1 MRPFI
6 YNLALSLGLK
16 GQVYNDD
23 SGVQISLCGSA
34 ADCESFLSRLK
45 KNPPPLAR
53 IDEIICEN
61 SSEIFD
67 DFRILS
73 SQQAQKIAPILSD
86 FAICADCE
94 AEFRDPK
101 NRRYHHAFINC
112 THCGPRFSIIS
123 SLPYDRKNTSMA
135 EFKMCA
141 SCEREYND
149 PLNRRFHAQP
159 TCCPN
164 CGPKAFLKDLKGQIL
179 AGGESAFSTCA
190 KLLEQGKIIAIKG
203 LGGFHLCCDGSNAKA
218 INELRQRKN
227 RPAKP
232 LAIMCENEQMAS
244 ALADFTKGEK
254 KLLNSQL
261 RPIVLAKK
269 SQVLKPKLSQAIAP
283 NIDKIGVF
291 LAPTS
296 FNLLLFH
303 YFKKPIIATIANLS
317 GEPIITSSHELC
329 AKLNSVA
336 DFVLDHNRQILNP
349 SDDSVVF
356 YSESLE
362 LAQYIRT
369 SRGLRPSIVPFGIPN
384 NISPNSIISSENL
397 LNSRIPSENLLN
409 SRISSENLLNSR
421 ISSENSRIPS
431 ENLLNSRIPSE
442 NSRIP
447 KYTPHTPHKTILAL
461 GSELK
466 NTFGIY
472 YKGNIFLSP
481 YIGDLKNI
489 ATKERFDALLATFKR
504 TYELEFT
511 EIIADLHPHFS
522 HTKDFEKS
530 GQNIKKLAHHKAH
543 IYSVMCENN
552 LPLNADILGFAF
564 DGTGYGEDSKIWGGE
579 VFGVCDSKGLKRLY
593 HFENFAMIGSENAI
607 KNIYFLAFALL
618 RKYELSAPSFFGR
631 FNQNQLKRLEIGLKA
646 ASVQTSSLGRIF
658 DAVASIV
665 LGLDSVSYDA
675 QAPMELEALY
685 DPSLDVCYEFSVSGE
700 IISLKAVLKSI
711 LAENLPSVAATG
723 FINGIAALIAKI
735 AKKHEKSVVLGGGC
749 FANKALLERTITLL
763 KAQNTPYYLP
773 KNLPAGDESI
783 ALGQLYYAL
792 KDENE

>member
-1 MRPFI
+1 
-6 YNLALSLGLK
+6 
-16 GQVYNDD
+16 
-23 SGVQISLCGSA
+23 
-34 ADCESFLSRLK
+34 
-45 KNPPPLAR
+45 
-53 IDEIICEN
+53 
-61 SSEIFD
+61 
-67 DFRILS
+67 
-73 SQQAQKIAPILSD
+73 
-86 FAICADCE
+86 
-94 AEFRDPK
+94 
-101 NRRYHHAFINC
+101 
-112 THCGPRFSIIS
+112 
-123 SLPYDRKNTSMA
+123 
-135 EFKMCA
+135 MCA

-179 AGGESAFSTCA
+179 AHGESAFSTCA
-190 KLLEQGKIIAIKG
+190 GLLEQGKIIAIKG
-203 LGGFHLCCDGSNAKA
+203 LGGFHLCCDGSNIKA
-218 INELRQRKN
+218 INELRKRKN

-244 ALADFTKGEK
+244 ALADFSKGEK

-296 FNLLLFH
+296 FNLLLFY
-303 YFKKPIIATIANLS
+303 YFKKPIIATSANLS
-317 GEPIITSSHELC
+317 GEPIITSFNELC
-329 AKLNSVA
+329 AKLNLMA

-369 SRGLRPSIVPFGIPN
+369 SRGLRPSIVPFEIPN
-384 NISPNSIISSENL
+384 NISPNS
-397 LNSRIPSENLLN
+397 RIPSE
-409 SRISSENLLNSR
+409 NSR
-421 ISSENSRIPS
+421 ISSENSRIP
-431 ENLLNSRIPSE
+431 
-442 NSRIP
+442 
-447 KYTPHTPHKTILAL
+447 KYTPRTPHKTILAL

-489 ATKERFDALLATFKR
+489 ATKKRFDALLATFKR

-552 LPLNADILGFAF
+552 LPLNADIIGFAF
-564 DGTGYGEDSKIWGGE
+564 DGTGYGEDFKIWGGE
-579 VFGVCDSKGLKRLY
+579 VFGVCKSKRLKRLY
-593 HFENFAMIGSENAI
+593 HFDNFAMIGSQNAI
-607 KNIYFLAFALL
+607 KNIYFLAYALL
-618 RKYELSAPSFFGR
+618 RKYELKAPSFFGR

-700 IISLKAVLKSI
+700 IISLEAVLKSI
-711 LAENLPSVAATG
+711 LAESLPSVAATG

-749 FANKALLERTITLL
+749 FANKALLEQTITLL

>member
-1 MRPFI
+1 MNCLKITLKGLVQSVGMRPFI

-16 GQVYNDD
+16 GQVYNDGI
-23 SGVQISLCGSA
+23 GVRISLCGSA
-34 ADCESFLSRLK
+34 ADCESFLSNLK

-67 DFRILS
+67 DFRIIS

-94 AEFRDPK
+94 TEFRDPK

-141 SCEREYND
+141 SCESEYND

-179 AGGESAFSTCA
+179 AHGESAFSTCA
-190 KLLEQGKIIAIKG
+190 ELLEQGKIIAIKG

-218 INELRQRKN
+218 INELRKRKN

-269 SQVLKPKLSQAIAP
+269 SQFLRAKLSQAIAP

-296 FNLLLFH
+296 FNLLLFY
-303 YFKKPIIATIANLS
+303 YFKKPIIATSANLS
-317 GEPIITSSHELC
+317 GEPIITSFNELC
-329 AKLNSVA
+329 AKLNLMA

-349 SDDSVVF
+349 SDDSVAF

-369 SRGLRPSIVPFGIPN
+369 SRGLRPSIVPFEIPN
-384 NISPNSIISSENL
+384 NISPNS
-397 LNSRIPSENLLN
+397 RIPSEN
-409 SRISSENLLNSR
+409 SK
-421 ISSENSRIPS
+421 IPS
-431 ENLLNSRIPSE
+431 ENSKIPSENSRIPSE

-447 KYTPHTPHKTILAL
+447 KYTPRTPHKTILAL

-472 YKGNIFLSP
+472 HEGNIFLSP

-530 GQNIKKLAHHKAH
+530 GHNIKKLAHHKAH

-552 LPLNADILGFAF
+552 LPLNADIIGFAF
-564 DGTGYGEDSKIWGGE
+564 DGTGYGEDFKIWGGE

-593 HFENFAMIGSENAI
+593 HFDNFAMIGSQNAI

-685 DPSLDVCYEFSVSGE
+685 DSSLDICYEFSVSGE
-700 IISLKAVLKSI
+700 IISLEAVLKSI
-711 LAENLPSVAATG
+711 LAESLPSVAATG

-749 FANKALLERTITLL
+749 FANKALLEQTITLL

>member
-16 GQVYNDD
+16 GQVYNDGI
-23 SGVQISLCGSA
+23 GVQISICGSA

-53 IDEIICEN
+53 IDEIICES

-73 SQQAQKIAPILSD
+73 SQQAQKITPILSD

-94 AEFRDPK
+94 AEFIDPK

-179 AGGESAFSTCA
+179 AHGESAFSTCA
-190 KLLEQGKIIAIKG
+190 ELLEQGKIIAIKG

-218 INELRQRKN
+218 INELRKRKN

-269 SQVLKPKLSQAIAP
+269 SQVLKPELSQAISP

-303 YFKKPIIATIANLS
+303 YFKKPIIATSANLS

-369 SRGLRPSIVPFGIPN
+369 SRGLRPSIVPFEIPN
-384 NISPNSIISSENL
+384 NISP
-397 LNSRIPSENLLN
+397 
-409 SRISSENLLNSR
+409 
-421 ISSENSRIPS
+421 NSRIPS

-442 NSRIP
+442 NSKIPSENSQP
-447 KYTPHTPHKTILAL
+447 KYTPLTPHKTILAL

-552 LPLNADILGFAF
+552 LPLNADIIGFAF
-564 DGTGYGEDSKIWGGE
+564 DGTGYGEDFKIWGGE

-593 HFENFAMIGSENAI
+593 HFENFAMIGSQNAI
-607 KNIYFLAFALL
+607 KNIYFLAYALL
-618 RKYELSAPSFFGR
+618 RKYELKAPSFFGR

-700 IISLKAVLKSI
+700 IISLKSVLKSI
-711 LAENLPSVAATG
+711 LAQSLPSVAATG

-749 FANKALLERTITLL
+749 FANKALLEQTITLL

>member
-16 GQVYNDD
+16 GQVYNDGI
-23 SGVQISLCGSA
+23 GVQISLCGSA
-34 ADCESFLSRLK
+34 TDCESFLSRLK

-53 IDEIICEN
+53 IDEIICE
-61 SSEIFD
+61 SSNEIFD

-179 AGGESAFSTCA
+179 AHGESAFSTCA
-190 KLLEQGKIIAIKG
+190 ELLEQGKIIAIKG

-218 INELRQRKN
+218 INELRKRKN

-296 FNLLLFH
+296 FNLLLFY
-303 YFKKPIIATIANLS
+303 YFKKPIIATSANLS

-384 NISPNSIISSENL
+384 NISPNS
-397 LNSRIPSENLLN
+397 
-409 SRISSENLLNSR
+409 
-421 ISSENSRIPS
+421 RIPS

-442 NSRIP
+442 NSKIPSENSQP
-447 KYTPHTPHKTILAL
+447 KYTPLTPHKTILAL

-552 LPLNADILGFAF
+552 LPLNADIIGFAF
-564 DGTGYGEDSKIWGGE
+564 DGTGYGEDFKIWGGE
-579 VFGVCDSKGLKRLY
+579 VFGTCESKGLKRLY
-593 HFENFAMIGSENAI
+593 HFDNFAMIGSQNAI

-618 RKYELSAPSFFGR
+618 RKYELKAPSFFGR

-685 DPSLDVCYEFSVSGE
+685 DSSLDVCYEFSVNDE
-700 IISLKAVLKSI
+700 IISLKSVLKSI
-711 LAENLPSVAATG
+711 LAESLPSVAATG

>member
-6 YNLALSLGLK
+6 YNLALSLSLK
-16 GQVYNDD
+16 GQVYNDGI
-23 SGVQISLCGSA
+23 GVQISIYGA
-34 ADCESFLSRLK
+34 EADCESFLSRLK

-53 IDEIICEN
+53 IDEIICES

-67 DFRILS
+67 DFRIIS

-179 AGGESAFSTCA
+179 AHGESAFSTCA
-190 KLLEQGKIIAIKG
+190 ELLEQGKIIAIKG

-218 INELRQRKN
+218 INELRKRKN

-303 YFKKPIIATIANLS
+303 YFKKPIIATSANLS
-317 GEPIITSSHELC
+317 GEPIITSFNELC

-369 SRGLRPSIVPFGIPN
+369 SRGLRPSIVPFEIPN
-384 NISPNSIISSENL
+384 NISP
-397 LNSRIPSENLLN
+397 
-409 SRISSENLLNSR
+409 
-421 ISSENSRIPS
+421 NSRIPS

-522 HTKDFEKS
+522 HTKDFEGSSLKR
-530 GQNIKKLAHHKAH
+530 LAHHKAH

-579 VFGVCDSKGLKRLY
+579 VFGTCDSKGLKRLY
-593 HFENFAMIGSENAI
+593 HFDNFAMIGSQNAI

-631 FNQNQLKRLEIGLKA
+631 FDENQLKRLEIGLKA

-685 DPSLDVCYEFSVSGE
+685 DSSLDVCYEFSVSGE
-700 IISLKAVLKSI
+700 IISLEAVLKSI
-711 LAENLPSVAATG
+711 LAESLPSVAATG

-763 KAQNTPYYLP
+763 KAQNTPCYLP

>member
-16 GQVYNDD
+16 GQVYNDGI
-23 SGVQISLCGSA
+23 GVQISLCGSA

-53 IDEIICEN
+53 IDEIICE
-61 SSEIFD
+61 SSNEIFD

-179 AGGESAFSTCA
+179 AGDKSAFSTCA
-190 KLLEQGKIIAIKG
+190 ELLEQGKIIAIKG

-303 YFKKPIIATIANLS
+303 YFKKPIIATSANLS
-317 GEPIITSSHELC
+317 GEPIITSFNELC

-349 SDDSVVF
+349 SDDSVAF

-369 SRGLRPSIVPFGIPN
+369 SRGLRPSIVPFEIPN
-384 NISPNSIISSENL
+384 NISPNS
-397 LNSRIPSENLLN
+397 
-409 SRISSENLLNSR
+409 RISSEHST
-421 ISSENSRIPS
+421 
-431 ENLLNSRIPSE
+431 IPSE
-442 NSRIP
+442 NSSIP
-447 KYTPHTPHKTILAL
+447 KYTPHKTILAL

-472 YKGNIFLSP
+472 HEGNIFLSP

-489 ATKERFDALLATFKR
+489 ATKKRFDALLATFKR

-522 HTKDFEKS
+522 HTKDFEGSSLKR
-530 GQNIKKLAHHKAH
+530 LAHHKAH

-552 LPLNADILGFAF
+552 LPLNADIIGFAF

-593 HFENFAMIGSENAI
+593 HFDYFAMIGSQNAI

-700 IISLKAVLKSI
+700 IISLKSVLKSI
-711 LAENLPSVAATG
+711 LAESLPSVAATG

-749 FANKALLERTITLL
+749 FANKALLEQTITLL

>member
-16 GQVYNDD
+16 GQVYNDGI
-23 SGVQISLCGSA
+23 GVQISLCGST

-53 IDEIICEN
+53 IDEIICES

-67 DFRILS
+67 DFRIIS

-123 SLPYDRKNTSMA
+123 SLPYDRKNTSMT

-179 AGGESAFSTCA
+179 ASNESAFSTCA
-190 KLLEQGKIIAIKG
+190 ELLEQGKIIAIKG
-203 LGGFHLCCDGSNAKA
+203 LGGFHLCCDGSNIKA
-218 INELRQRKN
+218 INELRKRKN

-303 YFKKPIIATIANLS
+303 YFKKPIIATSANLS
-317 GEPIITSSHELC
+317 GEPIITSFNELC

-336 DFVLDHNRQILNP
+336 DFALDHNRQILNP

-369 SRGLRPSIVPFGIPN
+369 SRGLRPSIAPFEIPN
-384 NISPNSIISSENL
+384 NISP
-397 LNSRIPSENLLN
+397 NSRIPSENLLN

-421 ISSENSRIPS
+421 IS
-431 ENLLNSRIPSE
+431 SE

-489 ATKERFDALLATFKR
+489 ATKTRFDTLLATFKR

-522 HTKDFEKS
+522 HTKDFEGS
-530 GQNIKKLAHHKAH
+530 SLKKLAHHKAH

-579 VFGVCDSKGLKRLY
+579 VFGVCDNKGFKRLY
-593 HFENFAMIGSENAI
+593 HFNNFAMIGSQNAI
-607 KNIYFLAFALL
+607 KNIYFLAYALL
-618 RKYELSAPSFFGR
+618 RKYELKAPSFFGR

-700 IISLKAVLKSI
+700 IISLEAVLKSI
-711 LAENLPSVAATG
+711 LAQSLPSVAATG

-749 FANKALLERTITLL
+749 FANKALLEQTITLL

>member
-23 SGVQISLCGSA
+23 SGVRISLCGSA
-34 ADCESFLSRLK
+34 ADCESFLSNLK

-53 IDEIICEN
+53 IDEIICES

-67 DFRILS
+67 DFRIIS

-179 AGGESAFSTCA
+179 AHGESAFSTCA
-190 KLLEQGKIIAIKG
+190 ELLEQGKIIAIKG

-218 INELRQRKN
+218 INELRKRKN

-269 SQVLKPKLSQAIAP
+269 SQFLRAKLSQAIAP

-303 YFKKPIIATIANLS
+303 YFKKPIIATSANLS

-329 AKLNSVA
+329 AKLNLMA

-369 SRGLRPSIVPFGIPN
+369 SRGLRPSIVPFEIPN
-384 NISPNSIISSENL
+384 NISP
-397 LNSRIPSENLLN
+397 
-409 SRISSENLLNSR
+409 
-421 ISSENSRIPS
+421 NSRIPS

-442 NSRIP
+442 NLLNSKIPSENSRIP
-447 KYTPHTPHKTILAL
+447 KYTPRTPHKTILAL

-489 ATKERFDALLATFKR
+489 ATKTRFDTLLATFKR

-522 HTKDFEKS
+522 HTKDFEGSSLKR
-530 GQNIKKLAHHKAH
+530 LAHHKAH

-552 LPLNADILGFAF
+552 LPLNADIIGFAF
-564 DGTGYGEDSKIWGGE
+564 DGTGYGEDFKIWGGE
-579 VFGVCDSKGLKRLY
+579 VFGACESKGLKRLY
-593 HFENFAMIGSENAI
+593 HFDNFAMIGSQNAI

-631 FNQNQLKRLEIGLKA
+631 FDENQLKRLEIGLKA

-685 DPSLDVCYEFSVSGE
+685 DSSLDVCYEFSVSGE

-711 LAENLPSVAATG
+711 LAESLPSVAATG

>member
-16 GQVYNDD
+16 GQVYNDGI
-23 SGVQISLCGSA
+23 GVQISICGSA

-53 IDEIICEN
+53 IDEIICES

-86 FAICADCE
+86 FAICAQCE

-179 AGGESAFSTCA
+179 AHGESAFSTCA
-190 KLLEQGKIIAIKG
+190 ELLEQGKIIAIKG

-218 INELRQRKN
+218 INELRKRKN

-269 SQVLKPKLSQAIAP
+269 SQFLKPKLSQAIAP

-303 YFKKPIIATIANLS
+303 YFKKPIIATSANLS

-329 AKLNSVA
+329 AKLNLVA
-336 DFVLDHNRQILNP
+336 DFVLDHGRQILNP

-369 SRGLRPSIVPFGIPN
+369 SRGLRPSIVPFKIPN
-384 NISPNSIISSENL
+384 NISPNS
-397 LNSRIPSENLLN
+397 RIPSEN
-409 SRISSENLLNSR
+409 SK
-421 ISSENSRIPS
+421 
-431 ENLLNSRIPSE
+431 IPSE

-447 KYTPHTPHKTILAL
+447 KYTPRTPHKTILAL

-472 YKGNIFLSP
+472 HEDNIFLSP

-522 HTKDFEKS
+522 HTKDFEGSSLKR
-530 GQNIKKLAHHKAH
+530 LAHHKAH

-579 VFGVCDSKGLKRLY
+579 VFGVCESKGLKRLY
-593 HFENFAMIGSENAI
+593 HFDNFAMIGSQNAI

-631 FNQNQLKRLEIGLKA
+631 FDENQLKRLEIGLKA

-675 QAPMELEALY
+675 QAPMELEAIY

-700 IISLKAVLKSI
+700 IISLEAVLKSI
-711 LAENLPSVAATG
+711 LAESLPSVAATG

-749 FANKALLERTITLL
+749 FANKALLEQTITLL

>member
-16 GQVYNDD
+16 GQVYNDGI
-23 SGVQISLCGSA
+23 GVQISICGSA

-53 IDEIICEN
+53 IDEIICES

-67 DFRILS
+67 DFRIIS

-179 AGGESAFSTCA
+179 AEGESAFSTCA
-190 KLLEQGKIIAIKG
+190 ELLEQGKIIAIKG

-218 INELRQRKN
+218 INELRKRKN

-244 ALADFTKGEK
+244 AFADFTKGEK

-303 YFKKPIIATIANLS
+303 YFKKPIIATSANLS
-317 GEPIITSSHELC
+317 GEPIITSFNELC

-369 SRGLRPSIVPFGIPN
+369 SRGLRPSIVPFEIPN
-384 NISPNSIISSENL
+384 NISPNS
-397 LNSRIPSENLLN
+397 RIPSE
-409 SRISSENLLNSR
+409 NSR
-421 ISSENSRIPS
+421 ISSENSRIP
-431 ENLLNSRIPSE
+431 
-442 NSRIP
+442 
-447 KYTPHTPHKTILAL
+447 KYTPRTPHKTILAL

-472 YKGNIFLSP
+472 HEGNIFLSP

-489 ATKERFDALLATFKR
+489 ATKNRFDALLATFKR

-530 GQNIKKLAHHKAH
+530 GQNLKKLAHHKAH
-543 IYSVMCENN
+543 IYSVMCDNN
-552 LPLNADILGFAF
+552 LPLNADIIGFAF
-564 DGTGYGEDSKIWGGE
+564 DGTGYGEDFKIWGGE

-593 HFENFAMIGSENAI
+593 HFDNFAMIGSQNAI

-618 RKYELSAPSFFGR
+618 RKYELKAPSFFGR

-700 IISLKAVLKSI
+700 IISLGAVLKSI
-711 LAENLPSVAATG
+711 LTESLPSVAATG

>member
-16 GQVYNDD
+16 GQVYNDGI
-23 SGVQISLCGSA
+23 GVKISICGSA

-53 IDEIICEN
+53 IDEIICES

-101 NRRYHHAFINC
+101 NRRYHHTFINC

-179 AGGESAFSTCA
+179 AGDKSAFSTCA
-190 KLLEQGKIIAIKG
+190 ELLEQGKIIAIKG

-218 INELRQRKN
+218 INELRKRKN

-244 ALADFTKGEK
+244 AFADFTKGDK

-269 SQVLKPKLSQAIAP
+269 SQFLKPKLSQAIAP

-303 YFKKPIIATIANLS
+303 YFKKPIIATSANLS
-317 GEPIITSSHELC
+317 GEPIITNSHELC

-384 NISPNSIISSENL
+384 NISPNS
-397 LNSRIPSENLLN
+397 RIP
-409 SRISSENLLNSR
+409 
-421 ISSENSRIPS
+421 SENSRIPS
-431 ENLLNSRIPSE
+431 ENLLNSKIPSE

-447 KYTPHTPHKTILAL
+447 KYTPRTPHKTILAL

-522 HTKDFEKS
+522 HTKDFES
-530 GQNIKKLAHHKAH
+530 QNLKKLAHHKAH

-593 HFENFAMIGSENAI
+593 HFDNFAMIGSQNAI

-700 IISLKAVLKSI
+700 IISLKSVLKSI
-711 LAENLPSVAATG
+711 LAESLPSVAATG

>member
-16 GQVYNDD
+16 GQVYNDGI
-23 SGVQISLCGSA
+23 GVQISICGSA

-53 IDEIICEN
+53 IDEIICES

-67 DFRILS
+67 DFRIIS

-164 CGPKAFLKDLKGQIL
+164 CGPKAFLKDVKGQIL
-179 AGGESAFSTCA
+179 AHGESAFSTCA
-190 KLLEQGKIIAIKG
+190 ELLEQGKIIAIKG

-218 INELRQRKN
+218 INELRKRKN

-244 ALADFTKGEK
+244 ALADFTNGEK

-296 FNLLLFH
+296 FNLLLFY
-303 YFKKPIIATIANLS
+303 YFKKPIIATSANLS

-369 SRGLRPSIVPFGIPN
+369 SRGLRPSIVPFEIPN
-384 NISPNSIISSENL
+384 NISP
-397 LNSRIPSENLLN
+397 
-409 SRISSENLLNSR
+409 
-421 ISSENSRIPS
+421 NSRIPS

-447 KYTPHTPHKTILAL
+447 KYTPRTPHKTILAL

-489 ATKERFDALLATFKR
+489 ATKERFDALLAAFKR

-522 HTKDFEKS
+522 HTKDFEGSSLKR
-530 GQNIKKLAHHKAH
+530 LAHHKAH

-579 VFGVCDSKGLKRLY
+579 IFGTCESKGLKRLY
-593 HFENFAMIGSENAI
+593 HFDNFAMIGSQNAI

-675 QAPMELEALY
+675 QAAMELEALY

-700 IISLKAVLKSI
+700 IISLEAVLKSI

-735 AKKHEKSVVLGGGC
+735 AKKHEKSVILGGGC
-749 FANKALLERTITLL
+749 FANKALLEQTITLL